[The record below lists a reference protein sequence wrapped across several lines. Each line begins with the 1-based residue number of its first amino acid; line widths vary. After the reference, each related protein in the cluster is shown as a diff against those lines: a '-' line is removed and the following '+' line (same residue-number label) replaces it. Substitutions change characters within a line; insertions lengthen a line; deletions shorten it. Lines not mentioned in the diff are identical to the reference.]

1 MKHLPP
7 VLTIAGSDS
16 SGGAGIQA
24 DLKAFTV
31 LGTYGM
37 SVITALTAQNTTGVP
52 AVHIP
57 PATFVEAQLQ
67 AVWTDIPPRA
77 VKTGMLAEAAIISV
91 VHRFR
96 RTQGQAIPWV
106 VDPVLIA
113 TSGARLLSPEA
124 EDTLRAFVAEATIV
138 TPNLPEAAALAQT
151 ALPDS
156 EKSAHSLGIRLSH
169 HYPTPIWV
177 LKGGH
182 AAWEKHTVTTWVFH
196 RGHLLQRFVQPR
208 LTLPRPP
215 HGTGCTLAAA
225 IAARLAHGDEPLPAI
240 LTALDFVHKAL
251 AAADLS
257 LGQGAVV
264 LNPYA
269 AAWPIA

>member
-1 MKHLPP
+1 MRHLPP

-67 AVWTDIPPRA
+67 AVWADIPPRA
-77 VKTGMLAEAAIISV
+77 VKTGMLAEASIISA
-91 VHRFR
+91 VHLFR
-96 RTQGQAIPWV
+96 QTHGQNIPWV

-113 TSGARLLSPEA
+113 TSGARLLSPDAEEA
-124 EDTLRAFVAEATIV
+124 LRAFAAEATIV

-151 ALPDS
+151 SLPDT
-156 EKSAHSLGIRLSH
+156 EKNTHALGTYLSRQ
-169 HYPTPIWV
+169 YPTPIWV

-182 AAWEKHTVTTWVFH
+182 ASWEKHTVTTWVFH
-196 RGHLLQRFVQPR
+196 QGHLLQRFVQPR
-208 LTLPRPP
+208 LALPRPP

-225 IAARLAHGDEPLPAI
+225 IAARLAHGDDPLPAI

-269 AAWPIA
+269 AECLTA